1 MANICY
7 QFSGSNFF
15 NIALTYLTYY
25 LKMKLPA
32 AKQRCI
38 SDNRRVNPSVKKNT
52 PRRRGTNLIMSEL
65 QGLTSR

>member
-25 LKMKLPA
+25 LKMKLLA
-32 AKQRCI
+32 A
-38 SDNRRVNPSVKKNT
+38 D
-52 PRRRGTNLIMSEL
+52 RGVSAITD
-65 QGLTSR
+65 GLTRRLKKTPPGGGELT